1 MLLEILKIY
10 RTIDGNDSAN
20 VAAALYFLSSLYIQ
34 RGELQKAETCLKR
47 ALEMKLRLVSPTH
60 VDVAACYSN
69 LALCHRLQGKFV
81 EAKEEFQRALDIL
94 LPIRGSNHEGC
105 MKLIVDIEICA
116 LAIEGR
122 VDLEM
127 LQNAE
132 NRTKTEQT
140 Y

>member
-10 RTIDGNDSAN
+10 RAVDGNDSTN

-47 ALEMKLRLVSPTH
+47 ALEMKLRIVSPLH

-69 LALCHRLQGKFV
+69 LALCHRRQGRFA
-81 EAKEEFQRALDIL
+81 EAKEECQKALDIL
-94 LPIRGSNHEGC
+94 LPIHGSKHEAC
-105 MKLIVDIEICA
+105 VKLFVDIEICTHA
-116 LAIEGR
+116 VDGR

-127 LQNAE
+127 IQNAE
-132 NRTKTEQT
+132 SRSTVEPSN
-140 Y
+140 